1 MILTIP
7 LVAKLLEHQC
17 WYHLSMLK
25 WASIQDEWSVQQ
37 LEPSTLTVLKMPS
50 YRVYLFFC
58 FAHSPLSV

>member
-7 LVAKLLEHQC
+7 LVAKHLGYQC

-37 LEPSTLTVLKMPS
+37 LGPSMLTVLKMSS
-50 YRVYLFFC
+50 YRAYLLFC
-58 FAHSPLSV
+58 LAHSPLTV